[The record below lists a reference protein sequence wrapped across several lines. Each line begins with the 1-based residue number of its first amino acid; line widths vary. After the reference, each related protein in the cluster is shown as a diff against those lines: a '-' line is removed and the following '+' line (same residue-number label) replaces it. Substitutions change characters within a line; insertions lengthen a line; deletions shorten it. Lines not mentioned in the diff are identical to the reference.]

1 MYKYYNANPFGRIVN
16 DCTVR
21 AISLATE
28 KTWDETYRELSDY
41 ARRQGITFSEIE
53 FINEYLAERY
63 PRYCDTE
70 NITTLQNFL
79 DLEIPGRFLIT
90 MSGHIT
96 CAIDGVCYDTFNP
109 SNRYIWCIYR
119 VKGAD

>member
-1 MYKYYNANPFGRIVN
+1 MFKYYNANPFGRIVN

-28 KTWDETYRELSDY
+28 KTWDETYRELSNY
-41 ARRQGITFSEIE
+41 ARQEGITFSEIE

-63 PRYCDTE
+63 PRYCNTD
-70 NITTLQNFL
+70 NFITLQDFL

-90 MSGHIT
+90 MNGHIT
-96 CAIDGVCYDTFNP
+96 CAINGVCYDTFNP
-109 SNRYIWCIYR
+109 SNRLIWCIYT
-119 VKGAD
+119 VKGAE